1 MYCVKMSTFTV
12 FLFFV
17 CQNIAHIIGRD
28 EAVMVPIV
36 RSKTGASVYIWV
48 HSCVHCVDN
57 QVACNLTHS
66 LMVMEI
72 SKTVISD
79 CIKAS

>member
-57 QVACNLTHS
+57 
-66 LMVMEI
+66 
-72 SKTVISD
+72 
-79 CIKAS
+79 